1 MSGKIPKMTLDAST
15 IENVERKGKYL
26 KIRFNKKH
34 LLTKAR
40 MKELVNSG
48 KNEPSSQEDN
58 NEDAEIEW
66 SFKCTSIEEA

>member
-48 KNEPSSQEDN
+48 KN
-58 NEDAEIEW
+58 
-66 SFKCTSIEEA
+66 